1 DTVYC
6 PLRLQSPQA
15 TIETTDDNRSFPFN
29 ASFMDSHP
37 VLEDVQLTPLIEK
50 LVHPLQEVRLRA
62 LKNLH
67 FKLENGFILIEDLL
81 HERQLVVN
89 LLQWFNVQSTSL
101 LAKENLILLEKLSQH
116 DPGIDTLKSI
126 GAVEFLNQ
134 LKLEIGI
141 QFHQVIDNILHNI
154 SSRVCSQPNLS
165 VREPNPRSHNQ
176 ADVKN
181 NQKFIH
187 HGPRLPDATGM
198 LTTVNLPKQL
208 YKVAKEDKL
217 PDSKNRST
225 ISAPL
230 LVNDSFHE
238 SFTQET
244 QHFEPRDINR
254 ANFMKK
260 RSNELVIITFPWI
273 HLYSSDEHVL
283 ATTHSRLRS
292 RDPSLADKS
301 CQFLSDVLFKDFPA
315 EIFIQRPAIITD
327 LLDLTQALSSQAK
340 TLPVQSVRCLKELCV
355 YLVQRIGF
363 YRSTSTYQAYGG
375 AGHTVSNSRSVIS
388 KSMSSRDSPSDG
400 EDGSCISSFTNITSE
415 ISEYRNK
422 GDIDD
427 NCGRSLQHLRSRQW
441 TLPYFCTMVMTHTIP
456 LLKGFVGYSGWINV
470 PSQEVLSLLYDIS
483 RIIDLSMP
491 DELWTDNSIIKNVAD
506 DLLRVFDMFAEVL
519 QFYYH
524 LIYDEVDESQGHTNQ
539 RHELEDNVVMWANIG
554 ALAVRIVDRTVPV
567 ELANRVIPSSMKTI
581 FSLLCMEYGFNSLY
595 PDYVTTVRKFLS
607 ACDTKAYEIYCDFSH
622 ILRSFHAASMVIH
635 TKKEFDEQFFIS
647 ALESLPGLF
656 YHDSA
661 SLLRVLVHSIMDV
674 HSRDCNKSSVSLSRN
689 LLLKLLSHPLSDVRK
704 NTYRCCTE
712 IVKVSAS
719 AREIM
724 ITFFQGRYLMPET
737 MWSDYLSNIHDLFP
751 FIQGYA
757 CRDSKFTDCLLSVI
771 ENSGVKLVNTS
782 HQMHENVFKIRGYLR
797 SLFCTDESLREMASN
812 KIRNV
817 LEADSLFGR
826 ENFQTL
832 NLTETD
838 LPHFKD
844 LFEVD
849 ESDDEVF
856 SESSIQSIFQADSV
870 LQLWSII
877 TSKETEIS
885 LKKLALEQLATSLT
899 DSYICDLLINRNAT
913 EDIVNIIMEG
923 QERSDT
929 ENSMETVVLLP
940 FALKALHRLLRWD
953 EKNRLRMAYDYDA
966 YRMLLRCIIASEK
979 SSSSYLNAVHALV
992 YLLFDEVSPSRVSV
1006 WISDDSEKHK
1016 IRDFRFPRRL
1026 SSRMSLLARYPTYEC
1041 KNPYKVQQLSY
1052 AENLYSEP
1060 SQTSLKLGWSI
1071 YVANNVE
1078 DLIKKP
1084 QAIETDKLSAIPG
1097 SNLCDESLPY
1107 SRLARK
1113 DNCILLASHPNYR
1126 IDSLLSD
1133 IENAVSHHEV
1143 LYKLSKISKYLRLNW
1158 NLGIESASSTVIDFD
1173 SNSFGDS
1180 ANTRKLLKVK
1190 WFKSFSRFLSVPP
1203 SSTDDQN
1210 LLAAFFNFIAMLI
1223 KNSPQVYCS
1232 DLVNDAVH
1240 YLIDPKM
1247 LCVKILKT
1255 MNNFIDTDP
1264 NFKGEH
1270 NIDTNRRLY
1279 KELLGFINITLQ
1291 YLPSESWSIRQAQCG
1306 ELASVLITK
1315 LEIGNSLNFYDLWPI
1330 QMILDCLI
1338 HILARPCWSSG
1349 CNTMEPFPLCVKLLA
1364 SLLQIIV
1371 SFHGE
1376 YGQFVYSFMGK
1387 GVTRRVALCLRHLMH
1402 EMQQLMPDTDIT
1414 SYWLCFE
1421 TKEERYGL
1429 SWIYSLWSD
1438 HDALVR
1444 WCGLGIATDLVLQ
1457 PEGLKLLDACCQH
1470 IDGGIWNVLLTL
1482 LHDSS
1487 ECNIIKCQAAAM
1499 LTSLLTATDS
1509 DPCSYLNII
1518 DEELKATKRGLSA
1531 LLMLLDRINFYQTTI
1546 TIIKN
1551 VNVVAE
1557 INKNCCQE
1565 MPPDSNFNIASGIDK
1580 TVSSGCDGDFKEILS
1595 QNWYWSKVHVV
1606 ADVPTNSKFIYEI
1619 CRLMAKLVVLCPSTI
1634 VKALYNE
1641 GVLYQLAKLLE
1652 TSGLDEQ
1659 LKLLKNRMYREFY
1672 EIRTIIQMSS
1682 EIIKLFTLVCNI
1694 DPSIGC
1700 YFIKRRMI
1708 VSSLFRFLSDNA
1720 QEEVALCRDCY
1731 CFWQTI
1737 FQFFSTVLS
1746 VDSQENY
1753 DCALEIFKNNWILF
1767 NNAVVTILS
1776 SEKSTNSQRNSAL
1789 NLLCIILAREGKYH
1803 YEHSNANTASF
1814 TSQIIELL
1822 EMGEDEPNERKN
1834 DEIGNSKDDA
1844 LSHQSYSIQ
1853 LCHLLL
1859 DCYEG
1864 ANVRCLTLTDK
1875 IPLMSALK
1883 LILAC
1888 SPRAKYF
1895 ALQSGFLDSIIDRLK
1910 QLRAQ
1915 LSISF
1920 LSATNKFEARN
1931 KVQGNLL
1938 LEISQILNICR
1949 GLMYRD
1955 DSTKNAALLCGLT
1968 EVLYRLWPWCFVESS
1983 FMSSVLAIM
1992 CTYTADFE
2000 KAAKSFAINFTGKEY
2015 TSIETNE
2022 VNSSSSSS
2030 LVYNILKFL
2039 MQSNWKK
2046 MNTPLTSSNESALFA
2061 LISNLSS
2068 SAECRS
2074 IMWKANFLQAL
2085 HPQNVTKQ
2093 FMKHNVAHLRLWYK
2107 ILANLSFSRDGQ
2119 QMMMKVE
2126 GIIHDLCC
2134 MTTSSEFTLRKNA
2147 LLVLRNMCFNST
2159 LKAHF
2164 WANDDVLQ
2172 CFSKTLVAESDVMKE
2187 IAISALLAMI
2197 YNCQKAKLAVKRL
2210 GILDNLDNIIASEKD
2225 SGKNDAVLIRNAS
2238 ALLDTLRIGY

>member
-1 DTVYC
+1 
-6 PLRLQSPQA
+6 
-15 TIETTDDNRSFPFN
+15 
-29 ASFMDSHP
+29 MDSHP

-260 RSNELVIITFPWI
+260 RSNELAIITFPWI

-674 HSRDCNKSSVSLSRN
+674 
-689 LLLKLLSHPLSDVRK
+689 K

-712 IVKVSAS
+712 IVKRALGDGQVATTSAKACGNLTFLLNDIILRQLSLYGLYDENDEVSAS

-812 KIRNV
+812 KIRNI

-940 FALKALHRLLRWD
+940 FALRALHRLLRWD

-1097 SNLCDESLPY
+1097 SNLCDE
-1107 SRLARK
+1107 
-1113 DNCILLASHPNYR
+1113 
-1126 IDSLLSD
+1126 
-1133 IENAVSHHEV
+1133 
-1143 LYKLSKISKYLRLNW
+1143 RLNW

-1270 NIDTNRRLY
+1270 NIDTNR
-1279 KELLGFINITLQ
+1279 
-1291 YLPSESWSIRQAQCG
+1291 
-1306 ELASVLITK
+1306 
-1315 LEIGNSLNFYDLWPI
+1315 
-1330 QMILDCLI
+1330 
-1338 HILARPCWSSG
+1338 PCWSSG

-1402 EMQQLMPDTDIT
+1402 EMQQLMPDT
-1414 SYWLCFE
+1414 
-1421 TKEERYGL
+1421 
-1429 SWIYSLWSD
+1429 
-1438 HDALVR
+1438 VR

-1595 QNWYWSKVHVV
+1595 QNWYLSKVHVV

-1803 YEHSNANTASF
+1803 YEHSNGNTASF

-2164 WANDDVLQ
+2164 WANGLFLYTFYVAAIDDVLQ

-2187 IAISALLAMI
+2187 IAVSALLAMI